1 MCLKGLLNHVFQ
13 RLDFLTQRATFRI
26 IFRKN
31 SWHIFIENSVAFWH
45 FLSKYFDTIH
55 PPPNCIPAIE
65 SERRNQN
72 DFLIKKLCISLQ
84 ERKKL
89 WYANKNKMNFHVKSQ
104 CLVLQLIFVP
114 ATNLKPCLLRDH
126 PFTTSANFHDFY
138 TPTAFQQ
145 NAYDHEGDFL
155 SLCTVTFW
163 PSAHGD
169 TPPP

>member
-89 WYANKNKMNFHVKSQ
+89 WYANKNKMNFHVKLQ

-114 ATNLKPCLLRDH
+114 ATNLKSCLLFKSNCFLVTKSH
-126 PFTTSANFHDFY
+126 ECFNAVVVAIMKCEWFY
-138 TPTAFQQ
+138 KNIKT
-145 NAYDHEGDFL
+145 
-155 SLCTVTFW
+155 
-163 PSAHGD
+163 
-169 TPPP
+169 